1 MQIHIKATR
10 LELTPIIERYIE
22 RRIGGLQRFVKRFE
36 KERQVHI
43 FFEIAR
49 TTRHHKSGDVFY
61 AEATVDLPG
70 KTIRAE
76 RRDTDIRAAV
86 DNIKNLLKRDIL
98 EYKEKKVE
106 YRRSARK

>member
-10 LELTPIIERYIE
+10 LELTPIIEKYIE
-22 RRIGGLQRFVKRFE
+22 RKIGGLQRFVKRFE

-49 TTRHHKSGDVFY
+49 TTRHHKSGNVFY

-70 KTIRAE
+70 ETIRAE
-76 RRDTDIRAAV
+76 HHDADIRAAI
-86 DNIKNLLKRDIL
+86 DSIKNLLSRDIRK
-98 EYKEKKVE
+98 YKEKKVE
-106 YRRSARK
+106 YRRSVKK